1 MGPSRIF
8 RVGDVKERGEMKMC
22 GGHCRQVLDV
32 YRDRCELQQRRKAI
46 WSDRDCRLIER
57 EFESDHENESEMQLV
72 LSDVR
77 RNA

>member
-8 RVGDVKERGEMKMC
+8 RVGDVKERGEMKMR

-32 YRDRCELQQRRKAI
+32 YRDRCELQQRHKAI
-46 WSDRDCRLIER
+46 WSDRGCRLVER
-57 EFESDHENESEMQLV
+57 DFVSDRENESEMQRV